1 MEDKIENA
9 IIERVSLN
17 TRESYLTMIIGL
29 KFAGTSHQQFGYYAL
44 YLPEH
49 YDNHELK
56 TIAGD
61 FIYNCLKVAG
71 VNDFDNLVGKA
82 IRVKRNSLS
91 VKAIGHII
99 EDFWFCPSEKYA
111 EVD

>member
-1 MEDKIENA
+1 MGDKVENA
-9 IIERVSLN
+9 IIERVSLH
-17 TRESYLTMIIGL
+17 TREGYLTMIIGL
-29 KFAGTSHQQFGYYAL
+29 KFAGGSYQQFGHYAL

-61 FIYNCLKVAG
+61 FIFNCLEVAG
-71 VNDFDNLVGKA
+71 VNDFDKLVGKA
-82 IRVKRNSLS
+82 IRVKRNDLS
-91 VKAIGHII
+91 IKAIGHIT
-99 EDFWFCPSEKYA
+99 EDLWFCPSEIYA